1 MPHLKL
7 IITFSSLPLL
17 VALFT
22 SCEDN
27 ASPALSDVPQIELAK
42 VEFVEV
48 GGLAEP
54 DSLILSINF
63 TDGDAN
69 LGLPNRLDSPFHHS
83 NFFLEDGSPS
93 LIKLASFED
102 DYYFTTRVKAH
113 GQPGKLVTVRTRN
126 EPGME
131 FLPVYESNT
140 CFFDISFPYQRT
152 TLYISEEDKYIIDLT
167 YNITDTLRRPSH
179 PDMYVVHDTFY
190 VERNPFLFN
199 IEVDF
204 LVADQD
210 GNFTEFEWTPYNC
223 ISYDGRF
230 PEIENLGP
238 GHNLVLGPFRISGL
252 NDRSGTIRYAMT
264 STGFLQLF
272 ENKTLK
278 LRIKIRDRDLND
290 SNVLETP
297 PFTLE
302 DIN

>member
-1 MPHLKL
+1 VSYLNL
-7 IITFSSLPLL
+7 IVTFSTLTLF

-22 SCEDN
+22 GCGEN
-27 ASPALSDVPQIELAK
+27 ESPALSDVPHIELAK

-48 GGLAEP
+48 GDFADP

-69 LGLPNRLDSPFHHS
+69 LGLTSRLDSPFHYS
-83 NFFLEDGSPS
+83 NFFLEDDLPS
-93 LIKLASFED
+93 LTKLASFTD
-102 DYYFTTRVKAH
+102 DYYFTTTVKAH
-113 GQPGKLVTVRTRN
+113 AQPGKLVTVRTRN

-131 FLPVYESNT
+131 FLPVFEPNACLFS
-140 CFFDISFPYQRT
+140 ISFPYQRT
-152 TLYISEEDKYIIDLT
+152 TIYISEDDKHIIDPT
-167 YNITDTLRRPSH
+167 YNITDTLRGPSH
-179 PDMYVVHDTFY
+179 PDMYVVDDTFY
-190 VERNPFLFN
+190 VEHNPFVFN

-210 GNFTEFEWTPYNC
+210 GNFTEFDWTPYNC

-230 PEIENLGP
+230 PEIKTLGP

-252 NDRSGTIRYAMT
+252 NDRSGAIRYAMA
-264 STGFLQLF
+264 SVGFRQLF
-272 ENKTLK
+272 EDKILK
-278 LRIKIRDRDLND
+278 LRVKIRDRDLND

-297 PFTLE
+297 PFTLD